1 MHPAAPQTNEVMD
14 AWWTLWHEPWRQA
27 HPGWWRLSRC
37 HEPSLSAPALGR
49 TPDGAAGTASE
60 AAPETVSDGVQ
71 HDANSGQAPS
81 SDDHVAS
88 TVEGLL
94 ALFAEGS
101 AECRL
106 AHRWFCRH
114 FGIDA
119 ALPHPRPFPAAAGI
133 PLPPLPLAPDDLVAA
148 ATALGRVG
156 YASHCLTSSR
166 HGLARLFSQD
176 TQTAG
181 NADAWRDAL
190 RQARARPLTVEG
202 IQAPPPG
209 GSALELQR
217 WALPLMARLIEDA
230 VPGAWARMRLRMDPQ
245 CFTLA
250 PVAPARYSP
259 ALQRQAWRIW
269 RAASHPMS
277 TNTSS

>member
-1 MHPAAPQTNEVMD
+1 MQPAALDAEALD

-27 HPGWWRLSRC
+27 HPGWWTLSQR
-37 HEPSLSAPALGR
+37 HDAALTPR
-49 TPDGAAGTASE
+49 TPDAEQTGDGGGADTGADTGDDKGDDAGDNTSNE
-60 AAPETVSDGVQ
+60 AI
-71 HDANSGQAPS
+71 H
-81 SDDHVAS
+81 H

-94 ALFAEGS
+94 SLFAEGS
-101 AECRL
+101 PECRL
-106 AHRWFCRH
+106 GHRWFCRH

-133 PLPPLPLAPDDLVAA
+133 PLPSLPLAPDDLVAA

-166 HGLARLFSQD
+166 QGLARLFSQD

-181 NADAWRDAL
+181 DADAWRDAL

-202 IQAPPPG
+202 VQAPPQHG
-209 GSALELQR
+209 NALELQR

-230 VPGAWARMRLRMDPQ
+230 VPGAWARLRLRVDPQ
-245 CFTLA
+245 CFALA
-250 PVAPARYSP
+250 PIAPTSYSP

-269 RAASHPMS
+269 RAAALSPS
-277 TNTSS
+277 FAVSP